1 MRMIRN
7 VICVVVVAAA
17 ATGAAAQGYPAKPVT
32 LVNAFPPGGST
43 DIVAR
48 QLAAKLSQRFGQQF
62 VVDNRAG
69 AAGTIGAASV
79 ARAEPDGYTML
90 FGVAANLAV
99 APAVL
104 KSLPYDPVKSFA
116 PVVEIARGP
125 YILMVN
131 PSVPA
136 KDVAELVAYAR
147 QNPGKLNYG
156 SPGPGSVHHLVNE
169 MLKQATGIDIVH
181 VPYKGGAPMYTAIVA
196 GEVQV
201 LIDGMPGPLAHVRG
215 GRVRALGVTG
225 DRRLAVLPDVKSFAE
240 QGVKGVE
247 AQFWWGIVVP
257 AGTPQPVIARLN
269 AEITQALADPEIRA
283 TFEKQSIDPSPGT
296 AEALGA
302 LIAAESVR
310 WAQVVAKAGI
320 KPE

>member
-1 MRMIRN
+1 VRTVR
-7 VICVVVVAAA
+7 VLALVLLASAAA
-17 ATGAAAQGYPAKPVT
+17 AAAAQGYPSKPIT
-32 LVNAFPPGGST
+32 LVNAFPPGGAT

-48 QLAAKLSQRFGQQF
+48 QIAAKLSQRFGQQV

-90 FGVAANLAV
+90 FAVAANLAV

-104 KSLPYDPVKSFA
+104 KAVAYDPVKSFA

-125 YILMVN
+125 YVLMVH

-136 KDVAELVAYAR
+136 QDLAELVAYAR
-147 QNPGKLNYG
+147 QNPGRLNYG
-156 SPGPGSVHHLVNE
+156 TPGQGSVHHLATE

-181 VPYKGGAPMYTAIVA
+181 VPYKGGAPMYTAIMG
-196 GEVQV
+196 GEVQI
-201 LIDGMPGPLAHVRG
+201 LLDGMPAPLPHVRAG
-215 GRVRALGVTG
+215 KVRALGVTG
-225 DRRLAVLPDVKSFAE
+225 DKRLGALPDVRSFAE
-240 QGVKGVE
+240 QDVKGVD

-257 AGTPQPVIARLN
+257 AGTPRPIIARLN
-269 AEITQALADPEIRA
+269 AEITRALADPEVRA
-283 TFEKQSIDPSPGT
+283 TFEKQNIDPSPGT
-296 AEALGA
+296 PEAFGA
-302 LIAAESVR
+302 WVAAERTR

>member
-1 MRMIRN
+1 MNAIRTF
-7 VICVVVVAAA
+7 ICTAAAVVA
-17 ATGAAAQGYPAKPVT
+17 TGVGAQTYPAKPIT

-43 DIVAR
+43 DIIAR
-48 QLAAKLSQRFGQQF
+48 QLAAKLSQRFGQQV

-69 AAGTIGAASV
+69 ASGTIGAASV

-116 PVVEIARGP
+116 SVVEIARGP
-125 YILMVN
+125 YVLTVN

-136 KDVAELVAYAR
+136 KDVAEFVAYAK

-156 SPGPGSVHHLVNE
+156 SPGQGSVHHLVNE
-169 MLKQATGIDIVH
+169 MLKQATGIDLVH
-181 VPYKGGAPMYTAIVA
+181 VPYKGGAPMYTAVVA

-201 LIDGMPGPLAHVRG
+201 LIDGMPGPLAHIRSG
-215 GRVRALGVTG
+215 KIRALGVTG

-240 QGVKGVE
+240 QSVKGVD

-269 AEITQALADPEIRA
+269 AEITQALADPEIKA
-283 TFEKQSIDPSPGT
+283 TFQNQNIEPSPGT
-296 AEALGA
+296 SEAFGA
-302 LIAAESVR
+302 WIAAERVR
-310 WAQVVAKAGI
+310 WVEVVAKAGI
-320 KPE
+320 KLD

>member
-1 MRMIRN
+1 
-7 VICVVVVAAA
+7 VAA
-17 ATGAAAQGYPAKPVT
+17 GAGAQTYPSKPVT

-43 DIVAR
+43 DIIAR
-48 QLAAKLSQRFGQQF
+48 QLAAKLSQRFGQQV

-69 AAGTIGAASV
+69 ASGTIGAASV

-125 YILMVN
+125 YVLTVN

-136 KDVAELVAYAR
+136 KDLAEFVAYAK

-156 SPGPGSVHHLVNE
+156 SPGQGSVHHLVNE
-169 MLKQATGIDIVH
+169 MLKQATGIDMVH
-181 VPYKGGAPMYTAIVA
+181 VPYKGGAPMYAGVVA

-201 LIDGMPGPLAHVRG
+201 LIDTMPGPLAHIRSG
-215 GRVRALGVTG
+215 KIRALGVTG
-225 DRRLAVLPDVKSFAE
+225 DRRLAVLPAVPSFAE
-240 QGVKGVE
+240 QGVRGVD

-257 AGTPQPVIARLN
+257 AATPQPVTARLN
-269 AEITQALADPEIRA
+269 AEITRALADPEIKA
-283 TFEKQSIDPSPGT
+283 TFENQNIDPSPGT
-296 AEALGA
+296 PEAFGA
-302 LIAAESVR
+302 WIAAERAR
-310 WAQVVAKAGI
+310 WTEVVAKAGI
-320 KPE
+320 KLD

>member
-1 MRMIRN
+1 MTRTIG
-7 VICVVVVAAA
+7 ALAFA
-17 ATGAAAQGYPAKPVT
+17 LLAGAAAAQGYPSKPVT
-32 LVNAFPPGGST
+32 LVNAFPPGGAT

-48 QLAAKLSQRFGQQF
+48 QIAAKLSQRFGQQV

-90 FGVAANLAV
+90 FAVAANLAV

-104 KSLPYDPVKSFA
+104 RVPYDPVKSFA

-125 YILMVN
+125 YVLMVH
-131 PSVPA
+131 PSVPT
-136 KDVAELVAYAR
+136 KDLAAFVAYAR
-147 QNPGKLNYG
+147 QHPGKLNYG
-156 SPGPGSVHHLVNE
+156 TPGQGSVHHLATE

-181 VPYKGGAPMYTAIVA
+181 VPYKGGAPMYTAITA
-196 GEVQV
+196 GEVQI
-201 LIDGMPGPLAHVRG
+201 LLDGMPAPLPHVRAG
-215 GRVRALGVTG
+215 KVRALGVTG
-225 DRRLAVLPDVKSFAE
+225 DRRLGALPDVRSFAE
-240 QGVKGVE
+240 QGVSGVD

-257 AGTPQPVIARLN
+257 AGTPQPIITRLN
-269 AEITQALADPEIRA
+269 AEVTQALADPEVKA
-283 TFEKQSIDPSPGT
+283 TFEKQNIDPSPGT
-296 AEALGA
+296 PEAFGTWV
-302 LIAAESVR
+302 AAERTR

>member
-1 MRMIRN
+1 MNAIRTF
-7 VICVVVVAAA
+7 ICAAA
-17 ATGAAAQGYPAKPVT
+17 AVVATGAGAQTYPAKPIT

-43 DIVAR
+43 DIIAR
-48 QLAAKLSQRFGQQF
+48 QLAAKLSQRLGQQV

-69 AAGTIGAASV
+69 ASGTIGAASV

-116 PVVEIARGP
+116 AVVEIARGP
-125 YILMVN
+125 YVLTVN

-136 KDVAELVAYAR
+136 KDVAEFVAYAK
-147 QNPGKLNYG
+147 QDPGKLNYG
-156 SPGPGSVHHLVNE
+156 SPGQGSVHHLVNE
-169 MLKQATGIDIVH
+169 MLKQATGIDMVH
-181 VPYKGGAPMYTAIVA
+181 VPYKGGAPMYAAVVA

-201 LIDGMPGPLAHVRG
+201 LIDGMPGPLAHIRSG
-215 GRVRALGVTG
+215 KIRALGVTG

-240 QGVKGVE
+240 QGVKGVD

-269 AEITQALADPEIRA
+269 AEITQALADREIKA
-283 TFEKQSIDPSPGT
+283 TFQNQNIEPSPGT
-296 AEALGA
+296 PDAFGA
-302 LIAAESVR
+302 WIAAERVR
-310 WAQVVAKAGI
+310 WVEVVAKAGI
-320 KPE
+320 KLE

>member
-1 MRMIRN
+1 MRAIRALAL
-7 VICVVVVAAA
+7 VLLAGAAA
-17 ATGAAAQGYPAKPVT
+17 PAAAQGYPSKPIT
-32 LVNAFPPGGST
+32 LVNAFPPGGAT

-48 QLAAKLSQRFGQQF
+48 QLAARLSQRFGQQV

-90 FGVAANLAV
+90 FAVAANLAV

-104 KSLPYDPVKSFA
+104 KTVAYDPVKSFA

-125 YILMVN
+125 YVLMVH

-136 KDVAELVAYAR
+136 KDLAEFVAYAK
-147 QNPGKLNYG
+147 QNPGRLNYG
-156 SPGPGSVHHLVNE
+156 TPGQGSVHHLATE

-181 VPYKGGAPMYTAIVA
+181 VPYKGGAPMYTAIMG
-196 GEVQV
+196 GEVQI
-201 LIDGMPGPLAHVRG
+201 LLDGMPAPLPHVRAG
-215 GRVRALGVTG
+215 KVRALGVTG
-225 DRRLAVLPDVKSFAE
+225 DKRLGALPDVRSFAE
-240 QGVKGVE
+240 QGVTGVD

-257 AGTPQPVIARLN
+257 AGTPQPIVARLN
-269 AEITQALADPEIRA
+269 AEITQALADPEVKA
-283 TFEKQSIDPSPGT
+283 TFEKQNIEPSPGT
-296 AEALGA
+296 PEAFGA
-302 LIAAESVR
+302 WVAAERTR

>member
-1 MRMIRN
+1 MTSIRN
-7 VICVVVVAAA
+7 LICAAA
-17 ATGAAAQGYPAKPVT
+17 AALATGAGAQTYPAKPVT

-43 DIVAR
+43 DIIAR
-48 QLAAKLSQRFGQQF
+48 QLAAKLSQRFGQQV

-69 AAGTIGAASV
+69 ASGTIGAASV
-79 ARAEPDGYTML
+79 ARAEPDGYSML

-116 PVVEIARGP
+116 AVVEIARGP
-125 YILMVN
+125 YVLTVN

-136 KDVAELVAYAR
+136 KDLAEFVAYAK

-156 SPGPGSVHHLVNE
+156 SPGQGSVHHLVNE
-169 MLKQATGIDIVH
+169 MLKQATGIDMVH
-181 VPYKGGAPMYTAIVA
+181 VPYKGGAPMYTAVVA

-201 LIDGMPGPLAHVRG
+201 LIDGMPGPLAHIRSG
-215 GRVRALGVTG
+215 KIRALGVTG
-225 DRRLAVLPDVKSFAE
+225 DKRLAVLPAVPSFAE
-240 QGVKGVE
+240 QGVRGVD

-269 AEITQALADPEIRA
+269 AEITRALADPEIKA
-283 TFEKQSIDPSPGT
+283 TFENQNIDPSPGT
-296 AEALGA
+296 PEAFGA
-302 LIAAESVR
+302 WIAAERAR
-310 WAQVVAKAGI
+310 WAEIVAKAGI
-320 KPE
+320 KLE

>member
-1 MRMIRN
+1 MKAIRN
-7 VICVVVVAAA
+7 LICAVAAVV
-17 ATGAAAQGYPAKPVT
+17 ATGAGAQTYPSKPVT

-43 DIVAR
+43 DIIAR
-48 QLAAKLSQRFGQQF
+48 QLAAKLSQRFGQQV

-69 AAGTIGAASV
+69 ASGTIGAASV
-79 ARAEPDGYTML
+79 ARAEPDGYVML

-116 PVVEIARGP
+116 PVVEVARGP
-125 YILMVN
+125 YVLTVN

-136 KDVAELVAYAR
+136 KDLAEFVAYAK

-156 SPGPGSVHHLVNE
+156 SPGQGSVHHLVNE
-169 MLKQATGIDIVH
+169 MLKQAAGIDMVH
-181 VPYKGGAPMYTAIVA
+181 VPYKGGAPMYTAVVA

-201 LIDGMPGPLAHVRG
+201 LIDGMPGPLAHIRSG
-215 GRVRALGVTG
+215 KIRALGVTG
-225 DRRLAVLPDVKSFAE
+225 DKRLAVLPAVPSFAE
-240 QGVKGVE
+240 QGVRGVD

-269 AEITQALADPEIRA
+269 AEITRALADPEIKA
-283 TFEKQSIDPSPGT
+283 TFENQNIDPSPGT
-296 AEALGA
+296 PEAFGA
-302 LIAAESVR
+302 WIAAERVR
-310 WAQVVAKAGI
+310 WAEVVAKAGI
-320 KPE
+320 KLD

>member
-1 MRMIRN
+1 M
-7 VICVVVVAAA
+7 
-17 ATGAAAQGYPAKPVT
+17 
-32 LVNAFPPGGST
+32 NAFPPGGST
-43 DIVAR
+43 DIIAR
-48 QLAAKLSQRFGQQF
+48 QLAAKLSQRFGQQV

-69 AAGTIGAASV
+69 ASGTIGAASV

-104 KSLPYDPVKSFA
+104 KSLPYDPVRSFA

-125 YILMVN
+125 YVLTVN

-136 KDVAELVAYAR
+136 KDLAEFVAYAK

-156 SPGPGSVHHLVNE
+156 SPGQGSVHHLVNE
-169 MLKQATGIDIVH
+169 MLKQATGIDMVH
-181 VPYKGGAPMYTAIVA
+181 VPYKGGAPMYTAVVA

-201 LIDGMPGPLAHVRG
+201 LIDGMPGPLAHIRSG
-215 GRVRALGVTG
+215 KIRALGVTG
-225 DRRLAVLPDVKSFAE
+225 DKRLAVLPAVPSFAE
-240 QGVKGVE
+240 QGVRGVD

-269 AEITQALADPEIRA
+269 AEITRALADPEIRA
-283 TFEKQSIDPSPGT
+283 TFENQNIDPSPGT
-296 AEALGA
+296 PEAFGA
-302 LIAAESVR
+302 WIAAERAR
-310 WAQVVAKAGI
+310 WVAGRGEGGHQGRLRRPCAT
-320 KPE
+320 

>member
-1 MRMIRN
+1 MRTVR
-7 VICVVVVAAA
+7 VLALVLLASAAA
-17 ATGAAAQGYPAKPVT
+17 AAAAQGYPSKPIT
-32 LVNAFPPGGST
+32 LVNAFPPGGAT

-48 QLAAKLSQRFGQQF
+48 QIAAKLSQRFGQQV

-90 FGVAANLAV
+90 FAVAANLAV

-104 KSLPYDPVKSFA
+104 KAVAYDPVKSFA

-125 YILMVN
+125 YVLMVH

-136 KDVAELVAYAR
+136 QDLAELVAYAR
-147 QNPGKLNYG
+147 QNPGRLNYG
-156 SPGPGSVHHLVNE
+156 TPGQGSVHHLATE

-181 VPYKGGAPMYTAIVA
+181 VPYKGGAPMYTAIMS
-196 GEVQV
+196 GEVQI
-201 LIDGMPGPLAHVRG
+201 LLDGMPAPLPHVSA

-225 DRRLAVLPDVKSFAE
+225 DKRLGALPDVRSFAE
-240 QGVKGVE
+240 QDVKGVD

-257 AGTPQPVIARLN
+257 AGTPRPIIARLN
-269 AEITQALADPEIRA
+269 AEITRALADPEVRA
-283 TFEKQSIDPSPGT
+283 TFEKQNIDPSPGT
-296 AEALGA
+296 PEAFGA
-302 LIAAESVR
+302 WVAAERTR